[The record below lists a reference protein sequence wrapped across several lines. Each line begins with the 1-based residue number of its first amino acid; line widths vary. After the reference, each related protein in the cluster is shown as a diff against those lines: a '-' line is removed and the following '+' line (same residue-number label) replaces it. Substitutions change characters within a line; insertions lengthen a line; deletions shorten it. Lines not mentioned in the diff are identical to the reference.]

1 MATTRNPINVLKQAK
16 QIARDHGCFVV
27 EKPGPKGTRFLVYR
41 KLCDRNVCVGTRFS
55 VDALH
60 KLVCK
65 VTNFH

>member
-1 MATTRNPINVLKQAK
+1 MATARNPITVLKEAK

-27 EKPGPKGTRFLVYR
+27 EKADPKGTRFLVYR
-41 KLCDRNVCVGTRFS
+41 KLFDRNECVGTRHT
-55 VDALH
+55 VQALH

>member
-1 MATTRNPINVLKQAK
+1 MPRNPIQVLKEAK

-27 EKPGPKGTRFLVYR
+27 EKADPKGTRYLVYR
-41 KLCDRNVCVGTRFS
+41 KLWHHNECVGTRFS
-55 VDALH
+55 VTALH